1 MLLTLHLNNVGVF
14 IMIDFSQARL
24 LKLSIT
30 WSGNKELNEGVVVPA
45 STLVTVN
52 DYVHE
57 VLINSFMKS
66 FDKSE
71 AFYCFSHPEDVSHN
85 EVYQS
90 CVQIFEKPESLVE
103 QAKLLTQ
110 RMYNHS
116 VIPKIKGGEFFVAL
130 LDEIGFGDAKM
141 PAIGIFKVVQKE
153 PFLRVEKHSDTYILG
168 VMDGIQT
175 SKLTM
180 AALILGADEAEGY
193 RILSVDHLKK
203 KDEPSVWQD
212 QFLQITPI
220 QDDYYHTRHFM
231 EMTNDFI
238 NQKAAAKFQ
247 LDTPSRVD
255 LLNKSSYYFKENDSF
270 EINDFAA
277 TLFEDPEQQEVY
289 KAYKTEYSEYGGV
302 PLEDQFDINRQA
314 ARKTG
319 RVFKSV
325 IKLDSNFSL
334 YVHGRRDLI
343 EKGFD
348 EEKGKPYYKLYFDRE
363 E

>member
-1 MLLTLHLNNVGVF
+1 ML
-14 IMIDFSQARL
+14 DFSQATV

-30 WSGNKELNEGVVVPA
+30 WTGNKELNEGVVIP
-45 STLVTVN
+45 STTLVTVN

-57 VLINSFMKS
+57 VLIHTFIKS
-66 FDKSE
+66 FEKSE
-71 AFYCFSHPEDVSHN
+71 AFFSFTHGEDVSHN

-90 CVQIFEKPESLVE
+90 CLQIFENPETLSE
-103 QAKLLTQ
+103 QAKVLTD
-110 RMYNHS
+110 RMYSCSLHS
-116 VIPKIKGGEFFVAL
+116 RIKGGEFFVAL
-130 LDEIGFGDAKM
+130 LNEIGLDDSKL

-153 PFLRVEKHSDTYILG
+153 PFLRVEKHSDAYILG

-175 SKLTM
+175 SKLAM

-193 RILSVDHLKK
+193 RVLSVDNLKK
-203 KDEPSVWQD
+203 KDEPSIWQD
-212 QFLQITPI
+212 QFLQITPL
-220 QDDYYHTRHFM
+220 QDDYFHTRHFM
-231 EMTNDFI
+231 ELTNDFI
-238 NQKAAAKFQ
+238 NHKAPAKFQ
-247 LDTPSRVD
+247 LDTPAKVD

-289 KAYKTEYSEYGGV
+289 KAYKTEYSEYGGI

-314 ARKTG
+314 VRKTN

-325 IKLDSNFSL
+325 IKLDTNFSL

-343 EKGFD
+343 ERGFD
-348 EEKGKPYYKLYFDRE
+348 EEKGKPYYKLYYDRE